1 MVWMSVIPFI
11 LAFYLCKAAVLAVY
25 LQLFPEHMR
34 FHRIALYSVIGY
46 VAMAFMASMG
56 LHLFICL
63 PIKTN
68 W

>member
-1 MVWMSVIPFI
+1 MVWMSVIPYF
-11 LAFYLCKAAVLAVY
+11 LAFYLTKAAVLAVY
-25 LQLFPEHMR
+25 LQLFPVHMKT
-34 FHRIALYSVIGY
+34 HRMVLYAVMAY
-46 VAMAFMASMG
+46 VAGAFVSSMG